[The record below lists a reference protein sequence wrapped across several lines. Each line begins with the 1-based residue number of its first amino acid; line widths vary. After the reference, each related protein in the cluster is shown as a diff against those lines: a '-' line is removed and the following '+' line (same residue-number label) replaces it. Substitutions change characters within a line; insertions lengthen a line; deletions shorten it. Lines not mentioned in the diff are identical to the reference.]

1 MGAGGQ
7 WSCGEGCGER
17 EVVRRWRRL
26 LLPPSSRR
34 KLGSGRLAGVA
45 STVRYPSF
53 RWGDGVW
60 FGVAGF
66 DLEWRGDAF
75 ETVLP
80 RGCRQIATSPAEAGV
95 QLGDAAN

>member
-1 MGAGGQ
+1 M
-7 WSCGEGCGER
+7 
-17 EVVRRWRRL
+17 
-26 LLPPSSRR
+26 
-34 KLGSGRLAGVA
+34 AGVA

-66 DLEWRGDAF
+66 DLDWRGDAF
-75 ETVLP
+75 ESVLP
-80 RGCRQIATSPAEAGV
+80 SGWRQIATSPAEAGV